1 MHGYSRS
8 PSVKAG
14 SCSLPNLSTCRP
26 IPSFP
31 SCLSAPVTTPSPSR
45 HLRPPANPSMEDS
58 ALALCLH
65 SPMARVVLGIS
76 LSRMT
81 RRVRLFTGFEHGC
94 ALWSRYSPRRSYLVL
109 LRSGPQPNSQ
119 SSLREWYGRVCDDCL
134 GLLYIR
140 SRMTLPDHSG
150 INIEKSGKAASSF
163 ISNAVAATTF
173 IQPST
178 ALTGVGAF
186 ATASP
191 LVLTG
196 AAMASGSQTGA
207 SAASPSSTSP
217 ASASGAS
224 GASVSITSGAT
235 VGTVTNTASGAAA
248 SNTGTSGAVSIHAGG
263 LFAFI
268 AAALGVALL

>member
-45 HLRPPANPSMEDS
+45 RLRPPANPSMEDS

-94 ALWSRYSPRRSYLVL
+94 ALWSRYSPRCSYLVL
-109 LRSGPQPNSQ
+109 LRSGPQPDSQ
-119 SSLREWYGRVCDDCL
+119 SSLREWYGRVCHDCL

-140 SRMTLPDHSG
+140 SRMTLPDSQRHQHREVGKSRLKLHLQCGSCDNLHSTEHRTHRSRC
-150 INIEKSGKAASSF
+150 IRHRLAPRF
-163 ISNAVAATTF
+163 DW
-173 IQPST
+173 
-178 ALTGVGAF
+178 
-186 ATASP
+186 
-191 LVLTG
+191 
-196 AAMASGSQTGA
+196 
-207 SAASPSSTSP
+207 
-217 ASASGAS
+217 
-224 GASVSITSGAT
+224 
-235 VGTVTNTASGAAA
+235 
-248 SNTGTSGAVSIHAGG
+248 GG
-263 LFAFI
+263 YGLW
-268 AAALGVALL
+268 